1 VTPVSQLSKKTKR
14 LLAPR
19 EKFLVLEVTPA
30 GTNALFLNVDEDN
43 VLTIEK
49 TVHHADLKKLLNSPL
64 RSITQKSWEGK
75 YLFKSRRKV
84 IVSADPSLATTM
96 PIPLDL
102 SRDRAKWKDEITLEE
117 LENLIAQAMQKV
129 FTQCRSEAAKRL
141 GVDDIHTIL
150 VGAKVNRFK
159 VDGHAVMNPIE
170 FTGKKISLLLELTF
184 TSRDVFENLK
194 QFFSAPDE
202 FFFIESPQ
210 ATLLSVARARDLPLS
225 IIMENRVNES
235 TPGGHAGSSLFV
247 FQKVE
252 GDYPVL
258 YREPLPWS
266 FASIFRRIAD
276 EFGVSEEVAEDLY
289 LSYRRGEMSE
299 AARRGFKKAIQPV
312 VDALFAAISKAKLTG
327 MVYIDTPHPLPF
339 DVPHK
344 AGGAKFEELPVQEI
358 LTELGLQADPGGG
371 KGLSDS
377 EIRARF
383 RNLAP
388 FLESYFAKSTSEINQ
403 KLRRRLHWL
412 AD

>member
-1 VTPVSQLSKKTKR
+1 VTSVSQLSKKTKR

-19 EKFLVLEVTPA
+19 EKFLVLEVTPR
-30 GTNALFLNVDEDN
+30 GTNALFLSVDEDHT
-43 VLTIEK
+43 LTIEK
-49 TVHHADLKKLLNSPL
+49 TVHHADLKKLLNSPF
-64 RSITQKSWEGK
+64 RSITQKSWEGN

-102 SRDRAKWKDEITLEE
+102 TRDRSKWKDEITLDE

-129 FTQCRSEAAKRL
+129 FTQCRNEAAKRL
-141 GVDDIHTIL
+141 DIDDIHTIL

-210 ATLLSVARARDLPLS
+210 AALLSIARARDLPIS
-225 IIMENRVNES
+225 IIMENHANAGE
-235 TPGGHAGSSLFV
+235 HAGSSLFV

-252 GDYPVL
+252 GNYPVL

-266 FASIFRRIAD
+266 FGSIFRRIAD
-276 EFGVSEEVAEDLY
+276 EFGVSEPVAEELY
-289 LSYRRGEMSE
+289 RAYRRDELSE
-299 AARRGFKKAIQPV
+299 GAKRGFKKALQPV
-312 VDALFAAISKAKLTG
+312 VDALFAAVEKARLNG
-327 MVYIDTPHPLPF
+327 AVYVDTPHLLPF
-339 DVPHK
+339 DTPHRHS
-344 AGGAKFEELPVQEI
+344 GAKFEELPVNEI
-358 LTELGLQADPGGG
+358 LMELGLRAAGQDDEMESSEA
-371 KGLSDS
+371 

>member
-1 VTPVSQLSKKTKR
+1 MTSASQLSEKTKR

-30 GTNALFLNVDEDN
+30 GTNALFLSVDEDRT
-43 VLTIEK
+43 LTIEK
-49 TVHHADLKKLLNSPL
+49 TVHHADLKKFLNSPF
-64 RSITQKSWEGK
+64 RRVTQKSWEGK

-102 SRDRAKWKDEITLEE
+102 SRDRVKWKDEISLDE
-117 LENLIAQAMQKV
+117 LENVIAQAMQKV

-141 GVDDIHTIL
+141 SIDDIHTIL

-159 VDGHAVMNPIE
+159 VDGHAVMSPIE

-184 TSRDVFENLK
+184 TSRDVFESLK

-210 ATLLSVARARDLPLS
+210 AALLSIARARDLPLS
-225 IIMENRVNES
+225 IIMENRGSAADARAVATAND
-235 TPGGHAGSSLFV
+235 HAGSSLFV

-258 YREPLPWS
+258 YREALPWS
-266 FASIFRRIAD
+266 FHSIFRRISD
-276 EFGVSEEVAEDLY
+276 EFNVSQDVAEELY
-289 LSYRRGEMSE
+289 RTYRSGEISE
-299 AARRGFKKAIQPV
+299 AAKRGFKKAIQPA
-312 VDALFAAISKAKLTG
+312 VDALLSAVEKAKLTG
-327 MVYIDTPHPLPF
+327 TIYIDTPHRLPF
-339 DVPHK
+339 DAPYR
-344 AGGAKFEELPVQEI
+344 ASGAKFEELPVNEI
-358 LTELGLQADPGGG
+358 LMELGLRSEQAVD
-371 KGLSDS
+371 
-377 EIRARF
+377 ARF

-388 FLESYFAKSTSEINQ
+388 FFESYFAKSTSEINQ

-412 AD
+412 AE

>member
-1 VTPVSQLSKKTKR
+1 MTPVSQLSKKTKR

-30 GTNALFLNVDEDN
+30 GTNALFLSVDEDN

-49 TVHHADLKKLLNSPL
+49 SVAGADLKKFLNSPF

-75 YLFKSRRKV
+75 YFFKSRRKV

-102 SRDRAKWKDEITLEE
+102 ARDRTKWKDEITLDE

-141 GVDDIHTIL
+141 GVDDIHTIM

-159 VDGHAVMNPIE
+159 IDGHAVMNPIE

-210 ATLLSVARARDLPLS
+210 AALLSIARARELPIS
-225 IIMENRVNES
+225 IVMGNQ
-235 TPGGHAGSSLFV
+235 LFV

-276 EFGVSEEVAEDLY
+276 EFGVSEKVAKDLY
-289 LSYRRGEMSE
+289 YAYRRGELSE
-299 AARRGFKKAIQPV
+299 SAKRGLKKAIQPA
-312 VDALFAAISKAKLTG
+312 VDNFFEAIAKAKLTG
-327 MVYIDTPHPLPF
+327 TVYIDTAYPLPF
-339 DVPHK
+339 DAPHRES
-344 AGGAKFEELPVQEI
+344 GAKFEELPIGEI
-358 LTELGLQADPGGG
+358 LAELGLQSTTDG
-371 KGLSDS
+371 STNS
-377 EIRARF
+377 ELQALF